1 MKVVESPETLRT
13 YQTTRRRI
21 PEYGNFN
28 ILHRKELDFHNSLRS
43 VS

>member
-1 MKVVESPETLRT
+1 MKVVDSPETLPT

-28 ILHRKELDFHNSLRS
+28 ILHRKNLRF
-43 VS
+43 